1 MVCVLALDQFIFW
14 PRHSDWHWGENVSW
28 VSPGF
33 LGNDGSSAA
42 QAIMLSG
49 PRGTTQPHVPLVS
62 CTHPS
67 AF

>member
-1 MVCVLALDQFIFW
+1 MVCILVPDQFVFW
-14 PRHSDWHWGENVSW
+14 PRRQGEDVSW

-33 LGNDGSSAA
+33 LGNEGSSAA

-49 PRGTTQPHVPLVS
+49 PRGPAKVLHVPLVS
-62 CTHPS
+62 CTHSS